1 MKNLLFL
8 LSLFL
13 CSIAISQQIEN
24 PDFFSEGKNIVITYD
39 LVGCAANDLYD
50 VSVVFVEQNQT
61 KVTPKSITGDITKVS
76 CGSKRIVWNVLSD
89 REELSGKYQV
99 WVDVK
104 VAKKYHDIEWVSIPA
119 GTFTMGSP
127 ESEVDRHNSETQH
140 QVTLSA
146 FKMSKNEI
154 TFAQYDLFCETTGR
168 AKPIDEGWG
177 RGEQPV
183 INVTWYDATD
193 FATWMG
199 CRLPTEAEWEYA
211 CRAGSTGPF
220 NIASYIRTDQVNYN
234 GNYPYLNNAQGI
246 LDNYL
251 LYLEK
256 TMPVGSYPANAWG
269 LYDMHGN
276 VWEWCSDWSG
286 AYSSSA
292 QTNPTGPSSGSYR
305 VFRGGSWNFSAHAC
319 RSAYRLSNVP
329 SLRGNAMGFRLVV
342 AP

>member
-24 PDFFSEGKNIVITYD
+24 PDFFLEGKNIVITYD
-39 LVGCAANDLYD
+39 LLGCAANDLYD

-99 WVDVK
+99 WLDVMA
-104 VAKKYHDIEWVSIPA
+104 AKKYPVDIEWISIPA

-127 ESEVDRHNSETQH
+127 ASEVNHESNETQY
-140 QVTLSA
+140 QVTLPA

-154 TFAQYDLFCETTGR
+154 TFAQYDVFCEKTGR
-168 AKPIDEGWG
+168 EKPSDSGWD
-177 RGEQPV
+177 RGTRPI
-183 INVTWYDATD
+183 INVSWDDATA

-199 CRLPTEAEWEYA
+199 CRLPSEAEWEYA
-211 CRAGSTGPF
+211 CRAGNTSPF
-220 NIASYIRTDQVNYN
+220 NTGSNLTTDQANYN
-234 GNYPYLNNAQGI
+234 GNNPYDNNSTG
-246 LDNYL
+246 NYIQ
-251 LYLEK
+251 K
-256 TMPVGSYPANAWG
+256 TMPVGSYSPNSWG
-269 LYDMHGN
+269 LNDMHGN
-276 VWEWCSDWSG
+276 VREWCSDWYG
-286 AYSSSA
+286 NYPSSS
-292 QTNPTGPSSGSYR
+292 QTNPTGVSSGSSR
-305 VFRGGSWNFSAHAC
+305 VFRGGSWDSGARDC
-319 RSAYRLSNVP
+319 RSANRNDGVP
-329 SLRGNAMGFRLVV
+329 SFRYSVGFRLVV